1 MKYFSLSISFFFFFW
16 ILITG
21 CDNPDNSKL
30 ISDKKSNSFSIETAK
45 KEIDEANREFIK
57 LFNSSD
63 SVGLANMF
71 TVDGKSMEPN
81 EPAFVGRSQIQTHYY
96 NVMKMGAN
104 KLGLVTTG
112 LWGDENM
119 LAEEGEYTFM
129 SDDGKELDKGKYI
142 VLWKMEDGKWK
153 LFRDC
158 YNSDLP
164 IPSSND

>member
-1 MKYFSLSISFFFFFW
+1 MKKFSLCVVALLFCFSLF
-16 ILITG
+16 TG
-21 CDNPDNSKL
+21 CDNPDNSKS
-30 ISDKKSNSFSIETAK
+30 ISDKESNSFSIETAK
-45 KEIDEANREFIK
+45 KEIDEANREFSN
-57 LFNSSD
+57 LFKSSD

-81 EPAFVGRSQIQTHYY
+81 EPAFTGRSQIQTHYS

-112 LWGDENM
+112 LWGDEKM
-119 LAEEGEYTFM
+119 LVEEGEYTFIGE
-129 SDDGKELDKGKYI
+129 DGEELDRGKYI

-164 IPSSND
+164 IPSSIN

>member
-1 MKYFSLSISFFFFFW
+1 MKYISLSIASLFFFLT
-16 ILITG
+16 LITG
-21 CDNPDNSKL
+21 CNKPDSSSS
-30 ISDKKSNSFSIETAK
+30 SDKQSRLFDIETAK
-45 KEIDEANREFIK
+45 KAIDEANREFIN

-81 EPAFVGRSQIQTHYY
+81 EPAFVGRSQIQTHYS

-104 KLGLVTTG
+104 KLGLVTIG
-112 LWGDENM
+112 LWGDEVM
-119 LAEEGEYTFM
+119 LVEEGEYTFLGE
-129 SDDGKELDKGKYI
+129 DGKQLDKGKYI
-142 VLWKMEDGKWK
+142 VLWKMEDRKWK

-164 IPSSND
+164 LPSANE

>member
-1 MKYFSLSISFFFFFW
+1 MKYFSPSIVSFFFFL

-21 CDNPDNSKL
+21 CNNPDSSSSSDNQTKL
-30 ISDKKSNSFSIETAK
+30 FDIETVK
-45 KEIDEANREFIK
+45 KEIDEANLEFIN

-81 EPAFVGRSQIQTHYY
+81 EPAFVGRSQIQTHYS

-112 LWGDENM
+112 LWGDEDM
-119 LAEEGEYTFM
+119 LVEEGEYTFKGE
-129 SDDGKELDKGKYI
+129 DGKQLDKGKYI
-142 VLWKMEDGKWK
+142 VLWKMGDGKWK

-164 IPSSND
+164 LPSVNE